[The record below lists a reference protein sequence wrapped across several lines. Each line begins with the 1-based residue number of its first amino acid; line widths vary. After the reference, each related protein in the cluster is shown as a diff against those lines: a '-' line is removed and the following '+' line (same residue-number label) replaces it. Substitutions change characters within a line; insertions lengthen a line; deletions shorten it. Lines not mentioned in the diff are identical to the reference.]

1 MKPFQFRLERLKR
14 VRSAQERAARADF
27 GHVVYKNQFG
37 EKVDKE
43 TWLKISDEKSYI
55 IRDISDQRKNG

>member
-1 MKPFQFRLERLKR
+1 MKQKRKSLEIK
-14 VRSAQERAARADF
+14 DF
-27 GHVVYKNQFG
+27 NVVYKNQFG

>member
-1 MKPFQFRLERLKR
+1 MKQKRKSLEIK
-14 VRSAQERAARADF
+14 DF
-27 GHVVYKNQFG
+27 NVVYKNQFG

-43 TWLKISDEKSYI
+43 TWLKISDKKSYI